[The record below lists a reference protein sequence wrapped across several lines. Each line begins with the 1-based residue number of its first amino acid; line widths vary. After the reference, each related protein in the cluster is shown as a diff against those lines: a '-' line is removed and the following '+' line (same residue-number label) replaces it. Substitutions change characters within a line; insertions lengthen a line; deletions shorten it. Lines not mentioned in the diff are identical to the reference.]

1 MDLSKGAILNKLQK
15 VQDKK
20 LFAHSKATGRMAV
33 SLAENLIKKNPS
45 LKINIE
51 KIETASL
58 LHDWAKG
65 FSADR
70 LISLAKKYNLNI
82 DDYESKNPGLL
93 HGPVGAVVL
102 ESELGIK
109 DKVILKAIRNHT
121 TGDNK
126 MSLFDKIIFVADHI
140 EVNRNYR
147 MVDKIRDIAL
157 TDFNKAVMIVI
168 ENKIFYV
175 LKQRILLHPRT
186 VSAWNSVINEKN

>member
-1 MDLSKGAILNKLQK
+1 MDISKDTVLSKLQK
-15 VQDKK
+15 IQDKK
-20 LFAHSKATGRMAV
+20 LFVHSKATGRMAV

-45 LKINIE
+45 LKINIG

-65 FSADR
+65 FSEDR

-93 HGPVGAVVL
+93 HGPVGAAVL
-102 ESELGIK
+102 ENESGIK

-168 ENKIFYV
+168 ENKIFYI
-175 LKQRILLHPRT
+175 LKKRAMLHPKT
-186 VSAWNSVINEKN
+186 ISAWNKEITQIK